1 MTFDNIT
8 DMQVGST
15 KVESAW
21 FNGQKVWPTTTS
33 ANWYGVKFTGSATT
47 GERTGDLNSH
57 KTLPL
62 QSQMKGC
69 TITGGGV
76 IKWLNPTDWTK
87 YEDGTAIDSALNVM
101 VYVPNYY
108 IKFIHNEE
116 EDSDEVR
123 ISAQQ
128 FDDAV
133 LLKGGYCSAY
143 EAYNDNNVLKSK
155 KGVEP
160 SVNIT
165 RANFEAYAK
174 ANGDGWHA
182 YTYAMHKAITWL
194 FVVEYACRNSQAT
207 YNAVLT
213 SEGYH
218 QGGLGEGVTTSNED
232 GTYNFITCGTTD
244 EFGNNTGVTDFAGVV
259 RTYAVPRYRG
269 IENPWGSLWKNT
281 VDVIVNNETGSA
293 NTNRV
298 YITDNPEHFAETT
311 TDNFTLTDIQMI
323 SNQNYVSQLS
333 NNTAGDLFPT
343 NVTGASTTLYYCDYH
358 LDNTSTTNRTVLIGG
373 AAGFGGYCGWF
384 CVGSSDGGGGAAAP
398 IGCRVIYLAD

>member
-62 QSQMKGC
+62 QSQMRGC

-76 IKWLNPTDWTK
+76 VKWLNPTDWTK
-87 YEDGTAIDSALNVM
+87 YEDGTAIDPTLNVM
-101 VYVPNYY
+101 VYVPDYY
-108 IKFIHNEE
+108 LEFIHNDD
-116 EDSDEVR
+116 EDSDEIR
-123 ISAQQ
+123 ICSVE
-128 FDDAV
+128 FGNSV
-133 LLKGGYCSAY
+133 LIKGGYCSAY
-143 EAYNDNNVLKSK
+143 EAYNESSVLKSK
-155 KGVEP
+155 KGVIP
-160 SVNIT
+160 TVNTT
-165 RANFEAYAK
+165 RADFETCAK

-182 YTYAMHKAITWL
+182 YTYAMHKALTWL

-218 QGGLGEGVTTSNED
+218 QGGLGEGVTT
-232 GTYNFITCGTTD
+232 GTNDDAFSFVPCGTTD
-244 EFGNNTGVTDFAGVV
+244 EFGNSTGVTDWEGSS
-259 RTYAVPRYRG
+259 RIHYVPRYRG
-269 IENPWGSLWKNT
+269 IENPFGHIWKNT

-293 NTNRV
+293 NVNRV

-311 TDNFTLTDIQMI
+311 TDNFTFTDIQMT
-323 SNQNYVSQLS
+323 SNQNHVSQLS

-343 NVTGASTTLYYCDYH
+343 NVTGASTTLYYCDFH
-358 LDNTSTTNRTVLIGG
+358 WDSTSTDNRMVLIGG
-373 AAGFGGYCGWF
+373 RTGNGSDCGWF
-384 CVGSSDGGGGAAAP
+384 TVNSLSGVGYAHANV
-398 IGCRVIYLAD
+398 GCRVIYLAD